1 MEFNEFL
8 KMKAFHKNNLTVRNS
23 GELEEAFRLLKLL
36 FYENQTLR
44 RLTIRFFD
52 RQGSG
57 YISFSQ
63 LTEILFNM
71 GYSPLQTENIDDI
84 VHKCSKDGE
93 NVDYGKLARVL
104 TDKNIGSRDD
114 IK

>member
-1 MEFNEFL
+1 
-8 KMKAFHKNNLTVRNS
+8 
-23 GELEEAFRLLKLL
+23 
-36 FYENQTLR
+36 
-44 RLTIRFFD
+44 
-52 RQGSG
+52 
-57 YISFSQ
+57 
-63 LTEILFNM
+63 M

-114 IK
+114 IN

>member
-1 MEFNEFL
+1 MKSSRKLSGYFFNE
-8 KMKAFHKNNLTVRNS
+8 NL
-23 GELEEAFRLLKLL
+23 
-36 FYENQTLR
+36 TLR
-44 RLTIRFFD
+44 RLIIRFFD

-114 IK
+114 IN